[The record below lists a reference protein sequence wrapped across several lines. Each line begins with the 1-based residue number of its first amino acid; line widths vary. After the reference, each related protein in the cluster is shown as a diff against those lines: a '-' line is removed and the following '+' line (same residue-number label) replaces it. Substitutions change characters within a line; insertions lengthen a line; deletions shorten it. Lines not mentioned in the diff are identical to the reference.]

1 VKHHELLP
9 VGRTS
14 SQVGRL
20 QGEDGGGKIS
30 LDSLMQLFQLSY
42 MKHRGRPDYMSH
54 FSEYMADLVGELD
67 KLPDAG
73 KFWKLS
79 PLEKA
84 AFSLASKLGFM

>member
-1 VKHHELLP
+1 MNFFRSEEHLRRWEGYKEKM
-9 VGRTS
+9 
-14 SQVGRL
+14 
-20 QGEDGGGKIS
+20 EGGKIS

-67 KLPDAG
+67 RLPDAG